1 MKVILLKDIKT
12 LGKKFDIKDV
22 ADGYAKN
29 YLFPNKLAINATKE
43 NLAHL
48 ENKKRELEKIAEREL
63 KKMQSIAS
71 EIDGLELP
79 IKVKVSPNTGKI
91 FGSINATKILAE
103 LKNKGFD
110 IKKNNIIL
118 PEPIKT
124 IGEYP
129 IKITFDHNLE
139 AEIKVIVMDEEI

>member
-12 LGKKFDIKDV
+12 LGKKFDIKNV

-29 YLFPNKLAINATKE
+29 FLFPNQLAINADKK

-48 ENKKRELEKIAEREL
+48 ENEKGELEKIAEREL
-63 KKMQSIAS
+63 KKMQSTAS
-71 EIDGLELP
+71 EIDGLELTM
-79 IKVKVSPNTGKI
+79 KVKISPDTGKI
-91 FGSINATKILAE
+91 FGSINAVKIIAE

-110 IKKNNIIL
+110 IKKDHIIL
-118 PEPIKT
+118 SEPIKA

-129 IKITFDHNLE
+129 VKITFDHNLE
-139 AEIKVIVMDEEI
+139 TEIKVIVVEE